1 MTYLFNNSKIRS
13 KINIVVLVSRM
24 LKKSSL
30 FLVWIFFLKGL
41 CFGSPLLET
50 EDLNLSLGTY
60 FRTDAVSFKNVADLD
75 SSNKD
80 DHTAYLG
87 IDYSLSFSADFKN
100 QDPKFYLK
108 LERNGPYDF
117 SVPVFIHNTLINSG
131 GRIGKYH
138 DSQLLPQVEEFWADS
153 ALFDKFRIKAGLYIY
168 EVGNGFSLNGSYENY
183 GLTLYRETEN
193 IFWRVYYCRPDLV
206 YKNHL
211 GPRIDQEQE
220 QEQKY
225 EPNAANFFATD
236 AKINLGNQVFW
247 PYIGVLADYTSPKKR
262 GDSLFSAPIKRDIL
276 GTFGT
281 AWEFKG
287 KDFSLQLE
295 AAHNFGYAK
304 SASSEYK
311 DVQHT
316 GYMFYSGLDY
326 VMGKFN
332 PSLQFLLCSGNKAS
346 LDMAGDP
353 DVLYAAGKNR
363 AFSYYSPSN
372 GNLGDT
378 ISSNNVEMLPIVA
391 MGGGYG
397 LNYGVPRPKTF
408 SSGDFENLI
417 MPSIGFDFNATNKLS
432 LGLYGYYLRSFT
444 RPVGTLNGEGKYL
457 CQELGYETD
466 LFIDYQLNKNI
477 LVSLLGGYFF
487 PGRYYKELRD
497 DTTGSLFSPFVR
509 GDGSPD
515 CAYQLEL
522 SMELKF

>member
-1 MTYLFNNSKIRS
+1 MLRKSLIFILVLFSTKN
-13 KINIVVLVSRM
+13 
-24 LKKSSL
+24 
-30 FLVWIFFLKGL
+30 L
-41 CFGSPLLET
+41 CFG
-50 EDLNLSLGTY
+50 LSLLDTENFTLSMDTY
-60 FRTDAVSFKNVADLD
+60 LRTDLVSFKNVVDLD
-75 SSNKD
+75 SHNRD
-80 DHTAYLG
+80 DHSTYFG
-87 IDYSLSFSADFKN
+87 IDYSLGFKLDLKKQN
-100 QDPKFYLK
+100 QQYYLK
-108 LERNGPYDF
+108 LERNGPYDY
-117 SVPVFIHNTLINSG
+117 SAPVFIHNTLISSG
-131 GRIGKYH
+131 GRIEKYH

-193 IFWRVYYCRPDLV
+193 MFWRVYYCRPDLV

-220 QEQKY
+220 QGQKY

-247 PYIGVLADYTSPKKR
+247 PYIGVLADYTSPEKR
-262 GDSLFSAPIKRDIL
+262 GDNLFSAPIKRDIL

-287 KDFSLQLE
+287 KDFSLKLE

-332 PSLQFLLCSGNKAS
+332 PSLQFLFCSGNKAT
-346 LDMAGDP
+346 LDMANDTTYTG
-353 DVLYAAGKNR
+353 GKNR

-378 ISSNNVEMLPIVA
+378 ISSSNVEMLPIVA

-417 MPSIGFDFNATNKLS
+417 MPSIGFDYDLCSKLKV
-432 LGLYGYYLRSFT
+432 GFYAYYLSAFN
-444 RPVGTLNGEGKYL
+444 RPVGTLDTEAKFL
-457 CQELGYETD
+457 SRELGYETD
-466 LFIDYQLNKNI
+466 LFVDYQINSHMMI
-477 LVSLLGGYFF
+477 SLLGGYFI
-487 PGRYYKELRD
+487 PGKYYKEKRD
-497 DTTGSLFSPFVR
+497 DTPSLFSPYVR
-509 GDGSPD
+509 GDGNADS
-515 CAYQLEL
+515 AYQIEL
-522 SMELKF
+522 SVEFNF